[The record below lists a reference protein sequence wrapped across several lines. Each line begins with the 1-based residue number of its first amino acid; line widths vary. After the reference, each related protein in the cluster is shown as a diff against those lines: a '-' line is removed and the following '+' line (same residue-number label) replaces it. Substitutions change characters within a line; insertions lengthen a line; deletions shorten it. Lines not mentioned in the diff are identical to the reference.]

1 MAALVAA
8 PIAVLW
14 GKQTYVLEEDSIN
27 ITVSICEKS
36 EEYANGIYPFLYI
49 CLVYI
54 VPIGVMV
61 IVVSC
66 LNIMTAR
73 SLFGDKT
80 LAVYN
85 KNSKSS
91 SSVSTIATTIK
102 PEIPVTSQCRDFNQT
117 SFDVNPT
124 TKTISNDSVN
134 VSKGDNQPKNMDSKR
149 DSVVM
154 TLSKMPECLSIDNCT
169 YEENDGQTL
178 KDVVDLH
185 EISLVLDDIK
195 TRDQVVNNKSVNS
208 SKSLPSKLGK
218 DIRRKRKTV
227 IMLILTSF
235 FLITTSLYV
244 ILITFVAEK
253 DGILKKSSNSEK
265 VVFFFFWRLYFMN
278 TIVNPILYG
287 LLDPRFRSGL
297 RTLLKVRL
305 RSRKT

>member
-8 PIAVLW
+8 PVVVLW

-80 LAVYN
+80 LAIFN

-91 SSVSTIATTIK
+91 SSVSTISTTIESET
-102 PEIPVTSQCRDFNQT
+102 EIPVTSQCRDFNQT

-124 TKTISNDSVN
+124 TQDISRSNNGVN
-134 VSKGDNQPKNMDSKR
+134 LSKGDNQPKNMDSKR
-149 DSVVM
+149 GSVDT
-154 TLSKMPECLSIDNCT
+154 TLSKILHGLHKISLALDGNKT
-169 YEENDGQTL
+169 NDE
-178 KDVVDLH
+178 VVD
-185 EISLVLDDIK
+185 
-195 TRDQVVNNKSVNS
+195 NKSVHS
-208 SKSLPSKLGK
+208 LKYLPSKLGK
-218 DIRRKRKTV
+218 DIRKKRKTV

-244 ILITFVAEK
+244 ILVTFVAEK

-265 VVFFFFWRLYFMN
+265 VVFFFFWRLYFIN

-305 RSRKT
+305 RTRKT